1 MIQYPIGAT
10 KDQAEQDGA
19 FRLCQLRSLAKVH
32 SDAWF
37 LRFKVIGGIHR
48 YNGYVCMYV
57 LFIHASVS
65 HMGRLAAGRCR
76 WLGMATNIFIYIQD
90 IEPVDF

>member
-1 MIQYPIGAT
+1 MRGQY
-10 KDQAEQDGA
+10 
-19 FRLCQLRSLAKVH
+19 
-32 SDAWF
+32 SDYHLF
-37 LRFKVIGGIHR
+37 YLILFFVVNVK
-48 YNGYVCMYV
+48 YMFEYQSTMYVCMYV
-57 LFIHASVS
+57 YFIHASVS